1 MQFNSV
7 TRYWSKNVAQMFPK
21 IAQIDATSFFKVIL
35 FKIAQEAGMFLVYF
49 CKQIFFF
56 LKWAKPG
63 LFLLIFILFSHHMDK
78 YSTNLTINEKSI
90 DGMLGSQTQGSRM
103 EGADESTELWQH
115 PFVSKFVTKNFKK
128 SPNLWP
134 IL

>member
-56 LKWAKPG
+56 KMGQTRP
-63 LFLLIFILFSHHMDK
+63 LFVDFHSILTSHGQ
-78 YSTNLTINEKSI
+78 I
-90 DGMLGSQTQGSRM
+90 
-103 EGADESTELWQH
+103 
-115 PFVSKFVTKNFKK
+115 
-128 SPNLWP
+128 
-134 IL
+134 